1 MRRIVAILLS
11 TFPLSLQPMAIGAG
25 TLSGRVLEKGTRAP
39 VVGASVLL
47 TQVLPEGAAG
57 EPALHSADV
66 DARGAYSLAVPDG
79 TYQAVVAAPGFG
91 KAVLPA
97 LVLAGDVARDHYLV
111 REGFELPE
119 VVVTA
124 KRLPKTAVSRQVVS
138 RDELVKVPG
147 SANDVL
153 RALETL
159 PGVATAGDFSGVLLV
174 RGGGP
179 NDNQY
184 YLDRIPYAFPYHFGG
199 VISTLNSEMI
209 RSVDFSAG
217 GFGPE
222 YGNCWGGIV
231 DVTQRDPR
239 DDRWGVRAD
248 VNLLLTDLLVEGPVS
263 DRSSLSLSGRRSYLE
278 LLGGFF
284 DDFTAIPSFGDYQ
297 AKWTYRHSASTLW
310 DFQAFGSD
318 DQLGLVIKED
328 SEAAKKDPALAGEF
342 KFHNSYHSQGAN
354 LRRLM
359 DENDTLL
366 VTPFHYDFGFETEL
380 GRDLYFN
387 FGLENAGVR
396 TDWLHSFGEGRD
408 LRVGTEL
415 DRFRVTI
422 GAYFPR
428 PPSEGSGAE
437 DFDLTTSER
446 LRSDLSRGFNMATVY
461 AEQSWRFWDRLQV
474 SGGLR
479 YDRLE
484 YNHTQDV
491 SPRTGVSYDL
501 DERTVLKG
509 SWGLYHQITAGP
521 ELDPVFGNP
530 DVRTNRSNT
539 VVLGAEREIADSLQL
554 RVEGYD
560 KELSRIVVPDPVL
573 KYSNKGRG
581 YTNGVEVFVRR
592 LPSERLFGWVSYAKS
607 VSRRQDDPAGPWRW
621 YDYDQPH
628 IGTVVASYRLTPKWT
643 TGLKWRY
650 ASGQPET
657 PVVGSYYDPV
667 YDRYRPVYGEVNS
680 VRKPVYHRLDLS
692 VSREARYNTWRLR
705 WYLEVL
711 NVYNS
716 KNVIGYDYN
725 EDYSERTEITQIPF
739 LPYVGLEAKF

>member
-1 MRRIVAILLS
+1 MKTAWILCLALILPVVAHS
-11 TFPLSLQPMAIGAG
+11 A

-39 VVGASVLL
+39 VVGASVLAMES
-47 TQVLPEGAAG
+47 VAPGSG
-57 EPALHSADV
+57 REPALFSADA
-66 DARGAYSLAVPDG
+66 DAQGRYVLGGLPDG
-79 TYQAVVAAPGFG
+79 VYEIVVAAPGYG
-91 KAVLPA
+91 KTSMPGVRI
-97 LVLAGDVARDHYLV
+97 AGDARRDHYVL

-119 VVVTA
+119 VVVVA
-124 KRLPKTAVSRQVVS
+124 KRLPKTAVSREVVS

-153 RALETL
+153 RALESL

-179 NDNQY
+179 NDNLY

-239 DDRWGVRAD
+239 SDRWGGRAD
-248 VNLLLTDLLVEGPVS
+248 VNLLLTDLLVEGPVAEKH
-263 DRSSLSLSGRRSYLE
+263 SLSMAGRRSYLE
-278 LLGGFF
+278 LLGGLF

-297 AKWTYRHSASTLW
+297 AKWSYRHSPGTLW

-318 DQLGLVIKED
+318 DRLGLTIRED

-342 KFHNSYHSQGAN
+342 KFHNAYHSQGAN
-354 LRRLM
+354 LKRLM
-359 DENDTLL
+359 DENDTLR
-366 VTPFHYDFGFETEL
+366 VTPFHYDFRFDTEL
-380 GRDLYFN
+380 GRDFFFN
-387 FGLENAGVR
+387 FGLESAGVR
-396 TDWLHSFGEGRD
+396 ADWTHSFGEGREFRAGTD
-408 LRVGTEL
+408 LERMRAT
-415 DRFRVTI
+415 VT
-422 GAYFPR
+422 AYFAR
-428 PPSEGSGAE
+428 PPSEGSGG
-437 DFDLTTSER
+437 DFDLTSAEK
-446 LRSDLSRGFNMATVY
+446 LRSSLVSDFNMVSGF
-461 AEQSWRFWDRLQV
+461 AEQSWRFADRLQV
-474 SGGLR
+474 ATGVR
-479 YDRLE
+479 WDRLS
-484 YNHTQDV
+484 YNGNEDW
-491 SPRTGVSYDL
+491 SPRFNAAYDL
-501 DERTVLKG
+501 TPRTTLKG
-509 SWGLYHQITAGP
+509 SWGLYHQLSAGP

-530 DVRTNRSNT
+530 ATRTNRSNAA
-539 VVLGAEREIADSLQL
+539 VLGVEHRVAESVQV
-554 RVEGYD
+554 RVEGYQ
-560 KELSRIVVPDPVL
+560 KELSRVVVPDPVL
-573 KYSNKGRG
+573 NYSNRGRG
-581 YTNGVEVFVRR
+581 YTNGVELFVRR
-592 LPSERLFGWVSYAKS
+592 LPSARLFGWVSYTRS
-607 VSRRQDDPAGPWRW
+607 VSRRQDSPEVAWRW

-628 IGTVVASYRLTPKWT
+628 VGTVVASYKLSPKWE

-657 PVVGSYYDPV
+657 PLVGAYYDPV

-680 VRKPVYHRLDLS
+680 VRKPAYHRLDLS

-705 WYLEVL
+705 WYLEIL

-725 EDYSERTEITQIPF
+725 EDYTERKEVKQLPF
-739 LPYVGLEAKF
+739 LPYLGLEAKF

>member
-1 MRRIVAILLS
+1 MKHLLHCLVLLPFL
-11 TFPLSLQPMAIGAG
+11 TPVLSAAA

-47 TQVLPEGAAG
+47 SEVVPAEAG
-57 EPALHSADV
+57 REPALFSADV
-66 DARGAYSLAVPDG
+66 DERGAYSLPGVPEGD
-79 TYQAVVAAPGFG
+79 YDLVVAAPGFG
-91 KAVLPA
+91 KSLSRGVRVAQD
-97 LVLAGDVARDHYLV
+97 LVRDHYLL

-138 RDELVKVPG
+138 RDELVRVPG

-159 PGVATAGDFSGVLLV
+159 PGVATANDFSGVLLV

-179 NDNQY
+179 NDNLY

-209 RSVDFSAG
+209 RTVDFSAG

-222 YGNCWGGIV
+222 FGNCWGGVV

-248 VNLLLTDLLVEGPVS
+248 VNLLLTDLLVEGPVAEKH
-263 DRSSLSLSGRRSYLE
+263 SLSLSGRRSYLE

-297 AKWTYRHSASTLW
+297 AKWTYRHSPGTLW

-318 DQLGLVIKED
+318 DRLGLVIEED

-354 LRRLM
+354 LKRLM
-359 DENDTLL
+359 DDNDTLL
-366 VTPFHYDFGFETEL
+366 VTPFHYDFRFETQL
-380 GRDLYFN
+380 GRDLFFE
-387 FGLENAGVR
+387 FGLESWGVR
-396 TDWLHSFGEGRD
+396 CDWIHSFGEGRD
-408 LRVGTEL
+408 FRLGAEA
-415 DRFRVTI
+415 DRFRASVE
-422 GAYFPR
+422 AFFPR

-446 LRSDLSRGFNMATVY
+446 LRSSLVRRFFAGALY
-461 AEQSWRFWDRLQV
+461 ADQSWRFLDRLQV
-474 SGGLR
+474 TAGLR

-484 YNHTQDV
+484 YNETQDV
-491 SPRTGVSYDL
+491 SPRASASFDL
-501 DERTVLKG
+501 SDKTVLKG
-509 SWGLYHQITAGP
+509 SWGLYHQLVTGP

-530 DVRTNRSNT
+530 SIRSNRANAT
-539 VVLGAEREIADSLQL
+539 VLGVEHSLTDSLQL

-560 KELSRIVVPDPVL
+560 KSLSRVVVPDPGL
-573 KYSNKGRG
+573 NYANKGRG
-581 YTNGVEVFVRR
+581 YTNGVEVFLRR

-607 VSRRQDDPAGPWRW
+607 VSRRQDGDDAPWRW

-628 IGTVVASYRLTPKWT
+628 LGTVVASYRLTPKWT

-657 PVVGSYYDPV
+657 PIVGSYYDPV
-667 YDRYRPVYGEVNS
+667 NDRYRPLYGEVNS
-680 VRKPVYHRLDLS
+680 VRKPAYHRLDLS
-692 VSREARYNTWRLR
+692 VSREARYDTWRLR
-705 WYLEVL
+705 WYLEIL

-725 EDYSERTEITQIPF
+725 EDYTEREEVKQIPF
-739 LPYVGLEAKF
+739 LPYIGVEAKF